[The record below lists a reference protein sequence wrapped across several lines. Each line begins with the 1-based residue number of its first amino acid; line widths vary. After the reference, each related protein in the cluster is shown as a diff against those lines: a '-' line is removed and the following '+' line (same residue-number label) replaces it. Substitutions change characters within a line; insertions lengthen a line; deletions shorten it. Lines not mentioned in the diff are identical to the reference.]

1 MGWEKG
7 GTVDIRWLGKASLLN
22 NKSYVGRKEVRQA
35 DLRKNSVWG
44 ERKTSRRS
52 EQPRGQGGCGRGQSK
67 GPGLG

>member
-44 ERKTSRRS
+44 ERKTSRR
-52 EQPRGQGGCGRGQSK
+52 
-67 GPGLG
+67 